1 MHNNHSSVGK
11 GAQMSIL
18 DQIIA
23 AGTPVLVILV
33 TLLIILIRLETAR
46 R

>member
-1 MHNNHSSVGK
+1 MDMLN
-11 GAQMSIL
+11 QIL
-18 DQIIA
+18 T

-33 TLLIILIRLETAR
+33 TLLIILIRLETTR